1 LRLHLEELPEQV
13 PMGLDPQKGFTEM
26 YEDGNVEDTIG
37 VEVELLDA
45 VVPE

>member
-1 LRLHLEELPEQV
+1 
-13 PMGLDPQKGFTEM
+13 MGLDPQKGFTEM
-26 YEDGNVEDTIG
+26 YENGNVEDTIG